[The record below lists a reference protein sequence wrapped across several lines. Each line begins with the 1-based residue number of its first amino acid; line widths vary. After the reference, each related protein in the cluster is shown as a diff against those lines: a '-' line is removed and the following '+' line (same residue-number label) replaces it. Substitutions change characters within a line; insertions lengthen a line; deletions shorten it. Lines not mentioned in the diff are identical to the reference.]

1 MIMASVIEDGPPVIA
16 IRTSGSKQGTYRD
29 VIDRIAEIE
38 KMGSWIAR
46 SKMFGCD
53 NEAQG
58 CTIAIECILTGVTPI
73 EYAKRNKIVANKP
86 FMQYDSMLAT
96 FRERGGESK
105 IVQATPEVVEI
116 WLKNDKKE
124 VTATLTWQDLQ
135 KEPVPYN
142 CSEKDYMEMI
152 ADGKTPPLKAK
163 YATPISRRTMML
175 ARLIS
180 STMRAEF
187 PEVCYG
193 QYTPEEIEDIVDAE
207 VIASEP
213 AREEVKRRAIEAK
226 TEPLHIDL
234 GKTRHEHLPAKEEA
248 QPEPAKEPARTPITA
263 PVVEGQLVRIKQLM
277 AEVHDAGMTDIKDRI
292 TTKLKASGLNRL
304 ADLTIAEAD
313 VLIASLT
320 ERNATIW
327 ANASLAGHG
336 RSPE

>member
-1 MIMASVIEDGPPVIA
+1 
-16 IRTSGSKQGTYRD
+16 
-29 VIDRIAEIE
+29 
-38 KMGSWIAR
+38 
-46 SKMFGCD
+46 
-53 NEAQG
+53 
-58 CTIAIECILTGVTPI
+58 
-73 EYAKRNKIVANKP
+73 
-86 FMQYDSMLAT
+86 MLAT

>member
-1 MIMASVIEDGPPVIA
+1 MASVIEDGPPVIA

-96 FRERGGESK
+96 FRERGGDSK

-135 KEPVPYN
+135 KEPVIYN
-142 CSEKDYMEMI
+142 GKESDVVAALDRGEKP
-152 ADGKTPPLKAK
+152 ALKPK

-226 TEPLHIDL
+226 TELV
-234 GKTRHEHLPAKEEA
+234 KTEPVAVAPAKEEVK
-248 QPEPAKEPARTPITA
+248 PEPAKEPARTPLTA

>member
-1 MIMASVIEDGPPVIA
+1 MIMANVIEDGPPVIA
-16 IRTSGSKQGTYRD
+16 IRTSGGKQGTYRD

-38 KMGSWIAR
+38 KMGSWLAR

-96 FRERGGESK
+96 FRERGGQSK
-105 IVQATPEVVEI
+105 IVQLSPEVVEI
-116 WLKNDKKE
+116 WLKNDSKE

-142 CSEKDYMEMI
+142 VSEKEYMAMI
-152 ADGKTPPLKAK
+152 AKGETPPLKAK
-163 YATPISRRTMML
+163 YATPISRKTMML

-207 VIASEP
+207 VVTSEP
-213 AREEVKRRAIEAK
+213 AKVETKRRAIEVK
-226 TEPLHIDL
+226 TEPVV
-234 GKTRHEHLPAKEEA
+234 TV
-248 QPEPAKEPARTPITA
+248 EPAKEPARVPLTA
-263 PVVEGQLVRIKQLM
+263 PVNDAGLQRIRQLM
-277 AEVHDAGMTDIKDRI
+277 AECYDAGQTDIQERI
-292 TTKLKASGLNRL
+292 KAKLAASGMSKL
-304 ADLTIAEAD
+304 ADLTLAEAD
-313 VLIASLT
+313 ALIAALT
-320 ERNATIW
+320 ERNANLW
-327 ANASLAGHG
+327 CNSSLAGHG
-336 RSPE
+336 QSPE

>member
-96 FRERGGESK
+96 FRERGGDSK

-135 KEPVPYN
+135 KEPTPYSV
-142 CSEKDYMEMI
+142 SEKEFLLMT
-152 ADGKTPPLKAK
+152 ADGKIPPLKAK

-226 TEPLHIDL
+226 TELV
-234 GKTRHEHLPAKEEA
+234 KTEPVVVAPAKEEV

-277 AEVHDAGMTDIKDRI
+277 AEVHDSGMTDIKDRI